1 MFTKA
6 ETEKMAR
13 ETAENGVVD
22 LIGEEFQGAAFEEV
36 LAIAIEIAIDEF
48 DATQDSE
55 GWTDCTDY
63 QACAD
68 KAQEQWLDAQ
78 EEAYT
83 TMMDDKAH
91 ALAEARA
98 GL

>member
-13 ETAENGVVD
+13 ETAEAGVAD
-22 LIGEEFQGAAFEEV
+22 LIGEEFQGVAYDEI

-55 GWTDCTDY
+55 GWTDCTNY

-68 KAQEQWLDAQ
+68 KAQEQWQAAQ
-78 EEAYT
+78 EEAYI

-91 ALAEARA
+91 ALAEKRA